1 MYIEEPIESK
11 ETSKGYKIQLCYS
24 THVYQIHDLLEEYVD
39 FCFIDRDIKHVN
51 TIDYWEDEL
60 YIALGNDAKNL
71 WYDEE
76 DTKTL
81 EEQAKSINDKYWV
94 FPINIYEHT
103 DYNFSIWYRHWRDD
117 RFWWVLLLDK
127 EKRKEYRIE
136 KEPTADDLNYIMKTF
151 TALYNWWIYEINILQ
166 KDIYTN
172 KKWDELIQREYVD
185 WISWIIDN
193 REEEYE
199 DNFAKEYWEI
209 IKD

>member
-1 MYIEEPIESK
+1 MYIEEPIETR

-24 THVYQIHDLLEEYVD
+24 SHVYQIHDLLEEYID

-76 DTKTL
+76 DIKTL
-81 EEQAKSINDKYWV
+81 EEEAKSINDKYWV
-94 FPINIYEHT
+94 FPINIYEHS

-117 RFWWVLLLDK
+117 RFWWVLLLNK

-136 KEPTADDLNYIMKTF
+136 EEPTDEDLKNIMKTF
-151 TALYNWWIYEINILQ
+151 TALYNWRVYEINILQ

-172 KKWDELIQREYVD
+172 KKWDTLEQRDYVD
-185 WISWIIDN
+185 WMSWIIDN

-199 DNFAKEYWEI
+199 DNYSKEYWEL
-209 IKD
+209 IKN

>member
-1 MYIEEPIESK
+1 MYIEEPIETRD
-11 ETSKGYKIQLCYS
+11 TSKGYKIQLCYS
-24 THVYQIHDLLEEYVD
+24 SHVYEIHELLEEYVN

-51 TIDYWEDEL
+51 TINYWEDEL

-76 DTKTL
+76 DIKTL
-81 EEQAKSINDKYWV
+81 EEQAKSINDKYWI

-117 RFWWVLLLDK
+117 RFWWVLLIDK

-136 KEPTADDLNYIMKTF
+136 EEPTEEDLKNIMKTF
-151 TALYNWWIYEINILQ
+151 TALYNWWVYEINILE

-172 KKWDELIQREYVD
+172 KKGNVLEQREYVD
-185 WISWIIDN
+185 WISWIIDS

-199 DNFAKEYWEI
+199 DNYSEKYWEI
-209 IKD
+209 IKN